1 MPAVGKR
8 KWRLLSVAIGA
19 ALIAVS
25 AGAIGLWLARS
36 RVVDDPATRAVH
48 AYKSGQW
55 TIAADLARQIL
66 SQKKDDQSAYGSW
79 PGHRLGSVGPTSRWP
94 SISAASMKRISRAD
108 DHLSLGLLFQRK
120 GRKDLAARVEESD
133 RGDRGFTS
141 ALEEICRLSV
151 QARRW
156 EEAILAADRLR
167 LQPDW
172 EAPASVMLGTIRV
185 ELNNLGDAAQLFHR
199 ARTRSGSH
207 RQIS

>member
-36 RVVDDPATRAVH
+36 RVVDDPATRVVH

-55 TIAADLARQIL
+55 TIAADLAARSSVRKRTIKAAL
-66 SQKKDDQSAYGSW
+66 RVLARAST
-79 PGHRLGSVGPTSRWP
+79 RLGRDDVALAIYQRRLDETDLE
-94 SISAASMKRISRAD
+94 AD

-120 GRKDLAARVEESD
+120 GAEGFGGTRVEESD

-141 ALEEICRLSV
+141 SARGDLSLKCPSTSLG
-151 QARRW
+151 RSDPGGR
-156 EEAILAADRLR
+156 
-167 LQPDW
+167 P
-172 EAPASVMLGTIRV
+172 APPSAGLGGTGI
-185 ELNNLGDAAQLFHR
+185 GDAWHYSC
-199 ARTRSGSH
+199 RT
-207 RQIS
+207 Q